1 VKRITRL
8 LTVFLVTLTLGFY
21 SIPSANAADDEI
33 ITIIHTNDMH
43 GRLAQTDKEVE
54 GSRLARLKYYA
65 ESVGAD
71 LIVDGGDAIQG
82 LPISNLNK
90 GKSMLEA
97 MIQVGYDAMAVGNHE
112 FDFGL
117 ENIENLNSQFS
128 ERIKILSTNTVKD
141 SKKVFDV
148 IMVRRLAFFQ
158 PIPLRIQ
165 VKFLMVLQLKK

>member
-1 VKRITRL
+1 MKRITRL

-21 SIPSANAADDEI
+21 SIPSANAADDEV

-43 GRLAQTDKEVE
+43 GRLAQTDKEVK

-90 GKSMLEA
+90 GESMLEA
-97 MIQVGYDAMAVGNHE
+97 MIQ
-112 FDFGL
+112 
-117 ENIENLNSQFS
+117 
-128 ERIKILSTNTVKD
+128 
-141 SKKVFDV
+141 
-148 IMVRRLAFFQ
+148 
-158 PIPLRIQ
+158 
-165 VKFLMVLQLKK
+165 